1 MKVFIS
7 ADIEGTCGITDWAE
21 TERCTMDDYKPFQ
34 KQMTR
39 EVKAA
44 CKGALDAGVGEI
56 FLKDAHD
63 SARNIDAAELP
74 ECIRILRGWTGDPL
88 SMMSGLDRDDYGA
101 VLFTGYH
108 AWASCPG
115 NPLSHTMNLRN
126 EHVLLNG
133 VRASEFLINAY
144 TAGYYGVPAV
154 FLSGDEELCA
164 FAREFIPEIVTVPV
178 NRGVGGGVISI
189 HPDVAVSQGGG
200 ASGRQV
206 QGAHAGAVRQRDPI
220 PGAPDGLL
228 QELLP
233 RGAAGRWK
241 ECVLLHRRLV

>member
-115 NPLSHTMNLRN
+115 NPLSHTNNLKN
-126 EHVLLNG
+126 ECQRAGFSLEVVCQCYDTPMAMQLVQAGFGVSYLPRSIVKTMPDSGIYTKPVQGLAARSYPVLVWTENIYY
-133 VRASEFLINAY
+133 ASCVKRYIAM
-144 TAGYYGVPAV
+144 A
-154 FLSGDEELCA
+154 
-164 FAREFIPEIVTVPV
+164 
-178 NRGVGGGVISI
+178 GGGK
-189 HPDVAVSQGGG
+189 
-200 ASGRQV
+200 
-206 QGAHAGAVRQRDPI
+206 
-220 PGAPDGLL
+220 
-228 QELLP
+228 EKLP
-233 RGAAGRWK
+233 RSEEEK
-241 ECVLLHRRLV
+241 PLF

>member
-74 ECIRILRGWTGDPL
+74 ECIRILRGRRILRRACGIPL
-88 SMMSGLDRDDYGA
+88 R
-101 VLFTGYH
+101 
-108 AWASCPG
+108 
-115 NPLSHTMNLRN
+115 R
-126 EHVLLNG
+126 
-133 VRASEFLINAY
+133 R
-144 TAGYYGVPAV
+144 
-154 FLSGDEELCA
+154 
-164 FAREFIPEIVTVPV
+164 
-178 NRGVGGGVISI
+178 
-189 HPDVAVSQGGG
+189 
-200 ASGRQV
+200 
-206 QGAHAGAVRQRDPI
+206 GAVRLCP
-220 PGAPDGLL
+220 
-228 QELLP
+228 
-233 RGAAGRWK
+233 
-241 ECVLLHRRLV
+241 